1 MLLPQFTPEYFPHF
15 AVVTRTSCT
24 YLQVHSE
31 SCVVMLLTAWV
42 KSELHPVCSQ
52 PQLNALARNIRVEHL
67 SPLYLHCVL
76 PELAWFRSCSVAPDG
91 GRGNSVMAA
100 PSALRMLALQHA
112 LGGQAAVAVSWKGP
126 PAWVSGRRSGTS
138 LPTTVQIDWQ
148 MGPRDLEALQA
159 ARPGRE
165 PLRSPTSSYLN
176 GVFYTLEVETGVAAA
191 SAAGLVRGGVTL
203 GICLCPDKGIMAA
216 VFGDTAEDN
225 CSFLYSADLWAG
237 NKTFGRRRIS
247 SSRIGWPNIHCA
259 RRDSGQ
265 GRRSPAG
272 GGLPESQGP
281 YKRSGGASIGRPRD
295 VRLPF
300 WYATTG
306 CASGLA
312 GPTGWPLL
320 NPFG

>member
-1 MLLPQFTPEYFPHF
+1 MVL
-15 AVVTRTSCT
+15 
-24 YLQVHSE
+24 
-31 SCVVMLLTAWV
+31 LLTAWV
-42 KSELHPVCSQ
+42 KSELHPVCTQ

-67 SPLYLHCVL
+67 SPLYLHCIL

-148 MGPRDLEALQA
+148 LGPQDLEALQA
-159 ARPGRE
+159 AKPGRE

-216 VFGDTAEDN
+216 VFGDTAEDQ
-225 CSFLYSADLWAG
+225 CPFLYSTDLWAG
-237 NKTFGRRRIS
+237 NKTFVIRPRIS
-247 SSRIGWPNIHCA
+247 SSRIGWPNIV
-259 RRDSGQ
+259 R
-265 GRRSPAG
+265 
-272 GGLPESQGP
+272 
-281 YKRSGGASIGRPRD
+281 GAT
-295 VRLPF
+295 VVE
-300 WYATTG
+300 AV
-306 CASGLA
+306 A
-312 GPTGWPLL
+312 PLL
-320 NPFG
+320 VGGYLNLKALIKGVAEPQSVAQGLFSYPFGMQPPGAPQAWPGPRGGRY